1 MRDAKSSA
9 AVGRLLWTRFIWRHW
24 RREPALTLMLVGIL
38 ALGVAVFLAVRL
50 ANKAAVT
57 GFGMFTESV
66 SGESDF
72 LLRPKAGLLDAAILR
87 ELRDLSGRAP
97 LGIFPVLETSGVF
110 ADEVE
115 GGLLRFV
122 GTDLVALRNAANFA
136 EKTSGGGQAI
146 SFAPSEGPE
155 GQASPLGVSRVVYVG
170 EAFARA
176 RGVATGDE
184 VEVIVNDV
192 RAVLTL
198 GGILPDD
205 PNRASVPENLILI
218 DLPGLQALAGRQ
230 GRLSRVELR
239 IPPGATAGKV
249 REEMAAHFAAF
260 ASERGLILET
270 PGERKSSVTQMSAAF
285 RLNLTILSGLALLV
299 GIYLIMQAMEAAV
312 VKRRG
317 EIAVLRSL
325 GVTPQQIRRA
335 WLVEGFILGLVGS
348 LAGVVLGRL
357 LAVGLVGAIGKTVN
371 TIYYETT
378 SSAVTL
384 EIGEL
389 LFSLVFG
396 VVASV
401 LAGLVPA
408 RDAAMTPP
416 AQAMRQGMQGGG
428 LTLLRRWPIGLVF
441 LLVAFGCAMLPP
453 LRMASGTVVPL
464 GGYLAAMMLVFA
476 ASILIGLLF
485 RPAAAVLGLGRGEAM
500 RRYAASQL
508 RRPEGR
514 HRLTAAGL
522 AVAIGMSAAM
532 GILVASFETTLTS
545 WISQLLKADLYVA
558 AAGASSVTNENSLSP
573 VTWKRILEVDGVAGA
588 DKLQRYT
595 ISLEGKDVFLGG
607 ADYNKDE
614 SRFLQLIWIDPPAEK
629 GPGAL
634 SGVGREI
641 PPAWVSESFSRRF
654 GYGKGDV
661 LTLPVESG
669 TEVVEVTGIYAEY
682 GNETGTILVG
692 REFTSRW
699 FNDDRI
705 SQMAIYT
712 EAGADP
718 EIVLE
723 AIEGQSAGLVART
736 NEKLRSESIR
746 IFHQTFAVTYALEAI
761 AVIIA
766 VTGLGLALAGLLLER
781 RNELATLRALG
792 ATRRGI
798 ALASMWEGLGLA
810 LVGLAGGYVLSFF
823 LGWVLIHVIN
833 PQSFG
838 WTLSYRVPWFSF
850 AALAIITLATAALVS
865 WSVGYR
871 NANLKSDREE

>member
-1 MRDAKSSA
+1 MSDPVSSLP
-9 AVGRLLWTRFIWRHW
+9 VGRLLWSRFIWRHW
-24 RREPALTLMLVGIL
+24 CREPALTLMLVGIL

-72 LLRPKAGLLDAAILR
+72 LLRPKAGLLDGAILR
-87 ELRDLSGRAP
+87 EVRSLSGRAP
-97 LGIFPVLETSGVF
+97 LGIFPVLESSGVF

-122 GTDLVALRNAANFA
+122 GTDLVALRNAANFVA
-136 EKTSGGGQAI
+136 GGEKGKGI
-146 SFAPSEGPE
+146 SFSQEE
-155 GQASPLGVSRVVYVG
+155 GQASPLGVSRVIYAG
-170 EAFARA
+170 EAFAKA
-176 RGVATGDE
+176 HAVKAGDE
-184 VEVIVNDV
+184 ITVIVNDTP
-192 RAVLTL
+192 AVLTL
-198 GGILPDD
+198 GGILPSD
-205 PNRASVPENLILI
+205 PNRAEVPENLVLM
-218 DLPGLQALAGRQ
+218 DLPALQALAGRED
-230 GRLSRVELR
+230 RLSRLELR
-239 IPPGATAGKV
+239 IPPGATAERV
-249 REEMAAHFAAF
+249 RQEMATRFAAF
-260 ASERGLILET
+260 ATERGLILET
-270 PGERKSSVTQMSAAF
+270 PGERKSSVTQMSSAF

-299 GIYLIMQAMEAAV
+299 GVYLIMQAMEAAV

-317 EIAVLRSL
+317 EIAILRSL
-325 GVTPQQIRRA
+325 GVTPGQIRRA

-348 LAGVVLGRL
+348 VVGVVLGRV
-357 LAVGLVGAIGKTVN
+357 LAVGMVAAIGKTVN

-384 EIGEL
+384 ESGEL

-416 AQAMRQGMQGGG
+416 AQAMRQGTQGGG
-428 LTLLRRWPIGLVF
+428 LTLLRRWPPGLIF
-441 LLVAFGCAMLPP
+441 LVAGFACAMLPP
-453 LRMASGTVVPL
+453 LRLEGGTVVPL

-476 ASILIGLLF
+476 ASILIGVLF
-485 RPAAAVLGLGRGEAM
+485 RPVAALLGAERDAAM
-500 RRYAASQL
+500 RCYAASQL

-545 WISQLLKADLYVA
+545 WIRQLLKADLYVA
-558 AAGASSVTNENSLSP
+558 AAGASSVTNENSLSAA
-573 VTWKRILEVDGVAGA
+573 TWQRILELPGVAGA

-595 ISLEGKDVFLGG
+595 ISLEGKDVYLGG
-607 ADYNKDE
+607 ADYNDDAE
-614 SRFLQLIWIDPPAEK
+614 RFLQLIWIDPPDEK
-629 GPGAL
+629 GPRAL
-634 SGVGREI
+634 SGEGRTKA
-641 PPAWVSESFSRRF
+641 PAWVSESFSRRF
-654 GYGKGDV
+654 GYGKGDT
-661 LTLPVESG
+661 LELPVESAVQ
-669 TEVVEVTGIYAEY
+669 EVEITGVYAEY
-682 GNETGTILVG
+682 GNEAGTILVG

-699 FNDDRI
+699 FKDDRT

-712 EAGADP
+712 EAGADA
-718 EIVLE
+718 EAVLE
-723 AIEGQSAGLVART
+723 TISAEFPGVMART
-736 NEKLRSESIR
+736 NEKLRTESIR

-766 VTGLGLALAGLLLER
+766 VAGLGLALAGLLLER

-792 ATRRGI
+792 ATRRSI
-798 ALASMWEGLGLA
+798 ALASMWEGIGLA
-810 LVGLAGGYVLSFF
+810 LVGLAGGYVLSFV

-838 WTLSYRVPWFSF
+838 WTLSYRVPWLSF
-850 AALAIITLATAALVS
+850 AALALVTLATAALVS
-865 WSVGYR
+865 WAVGYR
-871 NANLKSDREE
+871 NANLRSDREE

>member
-1 MRDAKSSA
+1 MKGKETSV
-9 AVGRLLWTRFIWRHW
+9 AVGRLLWTRFVWRHW
-24 RREPALTLMLVGIL
+24 RREPALTLMLVAIL

-87 ELRDLSGRAP
+87 EMRTVSGHAP
-97 LGIFPVLETSGVF
+97 LWIFPVLEASGVF
-110 ADEVE
+110 ADAVE
-115 GGLLRFV
+115 GVMLRFV

-136 EKTSGGGQAI
+136 AGGGKGEGV
-146 SFAPSEGPE
+146 SFSAEE
-155 GQASPLGVSRVVYVG
+155 GQTSPLGVSRVVYVG
-170 EAFARA
+170 GAFAKA
-176 RGVATGDE
+176 RGVKAGDE
-184 VEVIVNDV
+184 VEVIINDALV
-192 RAVLTL
+192 LLTL

-205 PNRASVPENLILI
+205 PNRAAVPENLVLM
-218 DLPGLQALAGRQ
+218 DLPGLQALAGRK

-239 IPPGATAGKV
+239 IPPGATAGRV
-249 REEMAAHFAAF
+249 REEMATRFAGF
-260 ASERGLILET
+260 ATERGLILET
-270 PGERKSSVTQMSAAF
+270 PGDRKSSVTQMSAAF

-325 GVTPQQIRRA
+325 GVTPSQIRRA
-335 WLVEGFILGLVGS
+335 WLVEGLILGLVGS

-384 EIGEL
+384 ERGEL
-389 LFSLVFG
+389 IFSLVFG
-396 VVASV
+396 IVASV

-428 LTLLRRWPIGLVF
+428 LTLLRRWPLGLVF
-441 LLVAFGCAMLPP
+441 LLASLGCAMLPP

-485 RPAAAVLGLGRGEAM
+485 RPVAAALGKGRGEAM
-500 RRYAASQL
+500 RGYAASQL

-545 WISQLLKADLYVA
+545 WIQQLLKADLYVA

-573 VTWKRILEVDGVAGA
+573 ETWKRILAVKGVAGA

-607 ADYNKDE
+607 ADYNDDA

-634 SGVGREI
+634 SGEGREQ

-654 GYGKGDV
+654 GYEKGDV
-661 LTLPVESG
+661 LKVPVESG
-669 TEVVEVTGIYAEY
+669 SQAVEITGIYAEY

-692 REFTSRW
+692 REFTSQW
-699 FNDDRI
+699 FKDERI

-712 EAGADP
+712 AAGADP
-718 EIVLE
+718 ESVLG
-723 AIEGQSAGLVART
+723 AIREVSAGLVART

-792 ATRRGI
+792 ASRRGI
-798 ALASMWEGLGLA
+798 ARASMWEGIGLA
-810 LVGLAGGYVLSFF
+810 LAGLAGGYVLSFF
-823 LGWVLIHVIN
+823 LGWVLIRVIN

-838 WTLSYRVPWFSF
+838 WTLRYQVPWPSF
-850 AALAIITLATAALVS
+850 AALAVITLATAALVS
-865 WSVGYR
+865 WAVGYR

>member
-1 MRDAKSSA
+1 MRGPNSSA
-9 AVGRLLWTRFIWRHW
+9 AIGRLLWTRFIWRHW

-72 LLRPKAGLLDAAILR
+72 LLRPQAGLLD
-87 ELRDLSGRAP
+87 ESVLRDVRALSGRSP

-110 ADEVE
+110 ADAVE

-122 GTDLVALRNAANFA
+122 GTDLVALRNAPSYA
-136 EKTSGGGQAI
+136 EGKERSAEAI
-146 SFAPSEGPE
+146 SFAPVEGL
-155 GQASPLGVSRVVYVG
+155 GSPLGVSRVAFVG
-170 EAFARA
+170 EAFAKA
-176 RGVATGDE
+176 RGVRRGDE
-184 VEVIVNDV
+184 IEVIINDTL
-192 RAVLTL
+192 AVLTL

-205 PNRASVPENLILI
+205 PNRPAVPDNLVLM
-218 DLPGLQALAGRQ
+218 DLPGLQALAGRA

-239 IPPGATAGKV
+239 VPPGATAKRL
-249 REEMAAHFAAF
+249 REGMAVKFAAF
-260 ASERGLILET
+260 ARERGLLLET
-270 PGERKSSVTQMSAAF
+270 PAERKSSVTQMSAAF

-317 EIAVLRSL
+317 EIAILRSL
-325 GVTPQQIRRA
+325 GVTPLQIRRA
-335 WLVEGFILGLVGS
+335 WLLEGVILGLAGS
-348 LAGVVLGRL
+348 LAGVLLGRL

-384 EIGEL
+384 EGGEL
-389 LFSLVFG
+389 LFSLLFG

-401 LAGLVPA
+401 FAGLVPA
-408 RDAAMTPP
+408 REAALTPP
-416 AQAMRQGMQGGG
+416 AQAMRQGTQGGG
-428 LTLLRRWPIGLVF
+428 LTLLRRWPLGLVF
-441 LLVAFGCAMLPP
+441 LAAGFLCAMLPP
-453 LRMASGTVVPL
+453 LRLESGSVVPL
-464 GGYLAAMMLVFA
+464 GGYVAAMMFVFA
-476 ASILIGLLF
+476 ASLLIGLLF
-485 RPAAAVLGLGRGEAM
+485 RPVATLLGRGRGEVM
-500 RRYAASQL
+500 RAYAASQL
-508 RRPEGR
+508 RRPAGR

-532 GILVASFETTLTS
+532 GILVASFDTTLTS
-545 WISQLLKADLYVA
+545 WIRQLLKADLYVA
-558 AAGASSVTNENSLSP
+558 AAGASSVTNENSLSSA
-573 VTWKRILEVDGVAGA
+573 TWKGILALPGVAGA

-595 ISLEGKDVFLGG
+595 INLEGKDVFLGG
-607 ADYNKDE
+607 ADYNDDP
-614 SRFLQLIWIDPPAEK
+614 SRYLQLIWIDPPAEK

-634 SGVGREI
+634 SGLGREL

-654 GYGKGDV
+654 GYRKGEI
-661 LTLPVESG
+661 LTLPVGSG
-669 TEVVEVTGIYAEY
+669 TERVEITGVYAEY

-699 FNDDRI
+699 FGDDAI
-705 SQMAIYT
+705 SQMALYT
-712 EAGADP
+712 EPGTDP
-718 EIVLE
+718 EVLLE
-723 AIEGQSAGLVART
+723 AIRAASPGLVART
-736 NEKLRSESIR
+736 NEKLRAESIR

-781 RNELATLRALG
+781 CNELATLRALG
-792 ATRRGI
+792 ATRRDI

-810 LVGLAGGYVLSFF
+810 VVGLASGYLLSFF
-823 LGWVLIHVIN
+823 LGWVLIYVIN

-838 WTLSYRVPWFSF
+838 WTLRYQVPWFSL
-850 AALAIITLATAALVS
+850 AALAVITLATAAVVS
-865 WSVGYR
+865 WTVGYR

>member
-1 MRDAKSSA
+1 MRDAAPTSP
-9 AVGRLLWTRFIWRHW
+9 VGRLLWTRFIWRHW

-72 LLRPKAGLLDAAILR
+72 LLRPKAGLLEGSILR
-87 ELRDLSGRAP
+87 EVRSLSGRAP
-97 LGIFPVLETSGVF
+97 LGIFPVLESSGGF

-122 GTDLVALRNAANFA
+122 GTDLVALRNAANFVDGG
-136 EKTSGGGQAI
+136 EKGKGI
-146 SFAPSEGPE
+146 SFSREE
-155 GQASPLGVSRVVYVG
+155 GQASPLGVSRVVYAG
-170 EAFARA
+170 EAFAKA
-176 RGVATGDE
+176 CGVKAGDE
-184 VEVIVNDV
+184 FTVIVNDT

-198 GGILPDD
+198 GGILPSD
-205 PNRASVPENLILI
+205 PNRAAVPDNLVLM
-218 DLPGLQALAGRQ
+218 DLPALQALAGRE

-239 IPPGATAGKV
+239 IPPGATAGKL
-249 REEMAAHFAAF
+249 REEMAARFAVF
-260 ASERGLILET
+260 ASERELILET

-317 EIAVLRSL
+317 EIAILRSL
-325 GVTPQQIRRA
+325 GVTPGQIRRA
-335 WLVEGFILGLVGS
+335 WLVEGFILGLAGS
-348 LAGVVLGRL
+348 LLGVVLGRL
-357 LAVGLVGAIGKTVN
+357 LAVGMVGAIGKTVN

-384 EIGEL
+384 EGGEL

-396 VVASV
+396 VAASV

-416 AQAMRQGMQGGG
+416 AQTMRQGIQGGG
-428 LTLLRRWPIGLVF
+428 LTLLRRWPPGLIF
-441 LLVAFGCAMLPP
+441 LIAGFGCAMLPP
-453 LRMASGTVVPL
+453 LRLASGTVVPL

-485 RPAAAVLGLGRGEAM
+485 RPVAAVLGRGSGEAM

-545 WISQLLKADLYVA
+545 WIKQLLKADLYVA

-573 VTWKRILEVDGVAGA
+573 ATWQRILELPGVAGA

-595 ISLEGKDVFLGG
+595 ISLGGKDVFLGG
-607 ADYNKDE
+607 ADYNDDE

-629 GPGAL
+629 GPRAL
-634 SGVGREI
+634 SGEGRAM
-641 PPAWVSESFSRRF
+641 PPVWVSESFSRRF
-654 GYGKGDV
+654 GYGKGDT
-661 LTLPVESG
+661 LELPVESA
-669 TEVVEVTGIYAEY
+669 TQEVEITGVYAEY
-682 GNETGTILVG
+682 GNEAGTILVG

-699 FNDDRI
+699 FQDDRI

-712 EAGADP
+712 EAGADA
-718 EIVLE
+718 EAVLE
-723 AIEGQSAGLVART
+723 TISAEFPGVMART
-736 NEKLRSESIR
+736 NEKLRTESIR

-766 VTGLGLALAGLLLER
+766 VSGLGLALAGLLLER

-792 ATRRGI
+792 STRRGI
-798 ALASMWEGLGLA
+798 AMASMWEGLGLA
-810 LVGLAGGYVLSFF
+810 LVGLAGGFVLSFF

-838 WTLSYRVPWFSF
+838 WTLSYRVPWLSF
-850 AALAIITLATAALVS
+850 AALALITLATAALVS
-865 WSVGYR
+865 WTVGYR